1 MKNIK
6 THTLLLLISIG
17 IVSCDLNEGLN
28 DSVTKE
34 ESNEILGATEGL
46 TTAYDLLRTFQTID
60 TNVPLQ

>member
-46 TTAYDLLRTFQTID
+46 TTA
-60 TNVPLQ
+60 